1 MAEGQENKDSIFD
14 HPKRLLVGGAA
25 IGIGGF
31 LLYKLARKVITG
43 IQKQNTE
50 KMADDS
56 PEVRQAM
63 ALRSAMNPSGI
74 SWMKSFDTTNTTAV
88 FDTAKQIKKLDEVG
102 SAYRKLYDDDMLKD
116 LQNELSTSDYQKF
129 LTMVS
134 SNPGKASGS
143 APVKF
148 AIKSQLVVAK
158 KEIFLRSSPDAS
170 YHGAIY
176 EIASKSKNIIRKAKV
191 GEFLGYAT
199 GKQSYD
205 SKNNVKF
212 IEVGYLV
219 KKEDLPASLKAYAG
233 KKYTYWVSSSSD
245 YVDIFPY
252 YKNMWDQY
260 PGTQN
265 ETSYKKPLDYYGGVA
280 GLIEKPVVT
289 VRTTKVM
296 DEKFR
301 NPLQVQSQTLLG
313 EYLMILDTGKTN
325 YVKFRTVDNTLRW
338 VVSSDVI
345 IKNN

>member
-31 LLYKLARKVITG
+31 ILYKLARKVITG

-74 SWMKSFDTTNTTAV
+74 TWMRSFDGTNTKV
-88 FDTAKQIKKLDEVG
+88 IFDIVKQIKKLDDVG
-102 SAYRKLYDDDMLKD
+102 SAYRKLYDDDLLKD
-116 LQNELSTSDYQKF
+116 LQNELSATDYQKF

-148 AIKSQLVVAK
+148 AAKSQMVVAK

-170 YHGAIY
+170 YHEALY
-176 EIASKSKNIIRKAKV
+176 QTLSKNKNIIRKAKA

-199 GKQSYD
+199 GKQSFD

-212 IEVGYLV
+212 IEVAYLV

-245 YVDIFPY
+245 YVDIFQY
-252 YKNMWDQY
+252 YKNMWEQY

-280 GLIEKPVVT
+280 GFIAKPVVT
-289 VRTTKVM
+289 VRATKVM

-313 EYLMILDTGKTN
+313 EYLMNLDTGETN

-338 VVSSDVI
+338 VAASDVK
-345 IKNN
+345 IKQ